1 MQWLAA
7 LCVRRPVFA
16 WVLVLSLTVVGLFAF
31 GQLGVDRFPNVDVP
45 TISVTTRLPGAA
57 PEQIETE
64 VTDKI
69 VVEEVNLV
77 LDKERA
83 ATYGIE
89 RAPALVLLTNG
100 QDTRIRFFG
109 APAGYDFMAM
119 VDAIL
124 AVSGAS
130 DSDLSDESVAL
141 VSAVTE
147 PTRIQVFVTPTC
159 VYCPRAVALANRMA
173 LLNPNITSTTVVAT
187 EFHEL
192 ARKFRVTG
200 VPKTVVNESIEVLG
214 ALPEPDFIR
223 AALAIAD

>member
-1 MQWLAA
+1 M
-7 LCVRRPVFA
+7 
-16 WVLVLSLTVVGLFAF
+16 
-31 GQLGVDRFPNVDVP
+31 
-45 TISVTTRLPGAA
+45 
-57 PEQIETE
+57 
-64 VTDKI
+64 
-69 VVEEVNLV
+69 
-77 LDKERA
+77 

-124 AVSGAS
+124 AVGGAS

-187 EFHEL
+187 EFYEL

>member
-1 MQWLAA
+1 MKQPVTLLFFTQAIECETCDETKRILAE
-7 LCVRRPVFA
+7 L
-16 WVLVLSLTVVGLFAF
+16 
-31 GQLGVDRFPNVDVP
+31 
-45 TISVTTRLPGAA
+45 
-57 PEQIETE
+57 TE

-130 DSDLSDESVAL
+130 DIGPLGRERRARLRRDRADAHPGVRDADLRLLPARRRPREPYGAPESEHHFDDRRRNGVLRAGTE
-141 VSAVTE
+141 VPRHRRSQDRRQRIDRSAG
-147 PTRIQVFVTPTC
+147 
-159 VYCPRAVALANRMA
+159 
-173 LLNPNITSTTVVAT
+173 
-187 EFHEL
+187 
-192 ARKFRVTG
+192 RVTG
-200 VPKTVVNESIEVLG
+200 T
-214 ALPEPDFIR
+214 
-223 AALAIAD
+223 

>member
-1 MQWLAA
+1 MALLSAADQQTLRGMFDDMKQPVTLLFFTQAIECETCDETKRILAE
-7 LCVRRPVFA
+7 
-16 WVLVLSLTVVGLFAF
+16 LT
-31 GQLGVDRFPNVDVP
+31 D
-45 TISVTTRLPGAA
+45 
-57 PEQIETE
+57 

-187 EFHEL
+187 EFYEL
-192 ARKFRVTG
+192 ARTFRVTG

>member
-1 MQWLAA
+1 MALLSAADQQTLRGMFDDMKQPVTLLFFTQAIECETCDETKRILAE
-7 LCVRRPVFA
+7 L
-16 WVLVLSLTVVGLFAF
+16 
-31 GQLGVDRFPNVDVP
+31 
-45 TISVTTRLPGAA
+45 
-57 PEQIETE
+57 TE

-124 AVSGAS
+124 AASGAS

-159 VYCPRAVALANRMA
+159 VYCPRAVALANRLA
-173 LLNPNITSTTVVAT
+173 VASPLISAT
-187 EFHEL
+187 AYSVIEFPDLIRRH
-192 ARKFRVTG
+192 RVTG
-200 VPKTVVNESIEVLG
+200 VPKIVFDTGVELLG
-214 ALPEPDFIR
+214 AQPEDAMVDAVLTPR
-223 AALAIAD
+223 

>member
-1 MQWLAA
+1 
-7 LCVRRPVFA
+7 V
-16 WVLVLSLTVVGLFAF
+16 
-31 GQLGVDRFPNVDVP
+31 
-45 TISVTTRLPGAA
+45 
-57 PEQIETE
+57 
-64 VTDKI
+64 
-69 VVEEVNLV
+69 
-77 LDKERA
+77 

-187 EFHEL
+187 EFYEL
-192 ARKFRVTG
+192 ARTFRVTG

-223 AALAIAD
+223 AALATSD